1 MDKIK
6 NGNTFKVEHCSFD
19 ENLICGTNKAK
30 YLRFS
35 EDKLEVF
42 KDLNT

>member
-30 YLRFS
+30 YFFIHFISNVR
-35 EDKLEVF
+35 K
-42 KDLNT
+42 LNTS